1 MGCCGCCR
9 PGKANQRCFTTLVAL
24 AAAAVLG
31 CALWVLS
38 ASNQVKD
45 NTYCIVDNFNELSAE
60 APPGI
65 NSTISHEATELV
77 DQHVIDQI
85 DNVLDWWVTAMITP
99 GAVFFGVLL
108 LAALFSCQS
117 LMCSGGACPPRL
129 SKCFIVLG
137 LIAGVV
143 ATVYFAFCASLGV
156 AANLSSISDAWHRN
170 VEAPCDTMVSDFKSQ
185 LANANSTLTQCMEM
199 APSPKKQ
206 CADAARDYA
215 YASKQL
221 SAFTDFCSCASEYLH
236 DAQPLAAPGI
246 AGSALTL
253 LGILLSI
260 GLCSTLACCRS
271 YQSAKADA
279 DFNGVSV
286 KK

>member
-1 MGCCGCCR
+1 MGCFGCCR
-9 PGKANQRCFTTLVAL
+9 PGKSNQRCFTVLVAL
-24 AAAAVLG
+24 AAAAILG

-38 ASNQVKD
+38 ASMKVKD
-45 NTYCIVDNFNELSAE
+45 NTSCIVDNFNQLGAE

-65 NSTISHEATELV
+65 NSTISDEASGLV
-77 DQHVIDQI
+77 DQHVIDQV
-85 DNVLDWWVTAMITP
+85 DNVLDWWMVSMIAP
-99 GAVFFGVLL
+99 GAVSFGFLF
-108 LAALFSCQS
+108 LAAIFSCQS
-117 LMCSGGACPPRL
+117 LMCGSACPPRL

-143 ATVYFAFCASLGV
+143 ATVYFLLCASLGI
-156 AANLSSISDAWHRN
+156 AANFSSTSDAWHRN
-170 VEAPCDTMVSDFKSQ
+170 VEAPCDTMVSDFNNQ
-185 LANANSTLTQCMEM
+185 LADANSTLTQCLQM
-199 APSPKKQ
+199 APSPATQ
-206 CADAARDYA
+206 CAEAARDYA

-221 SAFTDFCSCASEYLH
+221 EAFTDFCSCASQYLR

-246 AGSALTL
+246 SGSVLTI
-253 LGILLSI
+253 LGMILSL

-271 YQSAKADA
+271 YESAKADA